1 MGKDETINSVAKSG
15 FWGPP
20 NAVAILFLALTM
32 LPLLFFQKQMLNA
45 DGDLAT
51 HIFLGRKVLE
61 YGIAFKSDWAHTKF
75 GDTFIAFEWLS
86 EVVFVQLHNFGGLA
100 AVLVAASLAIA
111 VSLTLI
117 AKILS
122 RRLSPLILLPTVFLI
137 ASLASSH
144 WVVRPHLNSFLALP
158 FLLLLTTREIS
169 YRSLPLFGALFF
181 VWANFHPGFVY
192 GLIVLGAFLAGDAL
206 DRGWRNGILLH
217 ALIFASAFAATFL
230 NPLGWGLHLH
240 IIEVLADRRA
250 YELISEYRR
259 TNPLEFYGVVYYST
273 LSLCVAIAV
282 VTRRRPAYSTSLA
295 FGVAALLAIL
305 SIRNV
310 SLFALYALPL
320 FFWDFGRDLQARIPA
335 KLVAA
340 NQKFEEDDKRGK
352 ALPWIGGMVIALC
365 IIASTQGR
373 IGPFQVIPNHFSSEV
388 FPVEA
393 VQKARDTKLERMK
406 FFHIYIWGGYLL
418 YAWPEQKI
426 YIDGQSNYFGSEL
439 IEEYLKV
446 EKADPGWEN
455 ILRERDINA
464 ILIWSDSR
472 LADTV
477 RNHPDWSIWHEDQT
491 AIIFLRR

>member
-1 MGKDETINSVAKSG
+1 MGKHKTGNTSVKSR

-20 NAVAILFLALTM
+20 NAIALIFLAVAMFPIFL
-32 LPLLFFQKQMLNA
+32 QKQMLNS
-45 DGDLAT
+45 DGDLGT

-61 YGIAFKSDWAHTKF
+61 HGITFTSDWAHTKF

-86 EVVFVQLHNFGGLA
+86 EVVFVRLHNFGGLA

-111 VSLTLI
+111 VSLTII

-122 RRLSPLILLPTVFLI
+122 QKLSPLVLLPTVFL
-137 ASLASSH
+137 LAILTASH

-158 FLLLLTTREIS
+158 FLLLLTTRAIS

-192 GLIVLGAFLAGDAL
+192 GLIMLGVFLAGDTL
-206 DRGWRNGILLH
+206 DRGWRNGIRLQ
-217 ALIFASAFAATFL
+217 ALVFASALAATLL

-240 IIEVLADRRA
+240 ILEVLADRRA
-250 YELISEYRR
+250 YELINEYHP
-259 TNPLEFYGVVYYST
+259 TNPRDPFGFVFFCT
-273 LSLCVAIAV
+273 LPFCVAIAV
-282 VTRRRPAYSTSLA
+282 IARRLPAYSTLLTFS
-295 FGVAALLAIL
+295 VAALFAIL

-320 FFWDFGRDLQARIPA
+320 FFWDFGRDLQARLPA
-335 KLVAA
+335 KLAAA
-340 NQKFEEDDKRGK
+340 NQKFDEDDKRGK

-365 IIASTQGR
+365 VIASTKGR

-406 FFHIYIWGGYLL
+406 FFHRYIWGGYLL

-426 YIDGQSNYFGSEL
+426 YIDGQSNYFGSAIL
-439 IEEYLKV
+439 EEYVTLYAAG
-446 EKADPGWEN
+446 EGWEE
-455 ILRERDINA
+455 ILRARDINA
-464 ILIWSDSR
+464 ILVDLGSK
-472 LADTV
+472 LEKTV

-491 AIIFLRR
+491 AVIFLRR